1 MRESTARQCFSFVR
15 HNREE
20 VTPSEEEG
28 NCELNAA
35 PPPLLFKRCRWFVLG
50 VAIAGMLPGVA
61 CTLAAGVGGDCG
73 SKDCLMGVPRQPGA
87 ENDEDDEDEK
97 TSSAEAARSDAAAAA
112 STAASA
118 TVTS

>member
-1 MRESTARQCFSFVR
+1 MRERTVRQCFSFVR

-20 VTPSEEEG
+20 VMPSEEEDR
-28 NCELNAA
+28 ELKAA
-35 PPPLLFKRCRWFVLG
+35 SPLLLFKRCRWIALG
-50 VAIAGMLPGVA
+50 VAVAGTLPGVA
-61 CTLAAGVGGDCG
+61 CTLAAGAGGDCG
-73 SKDCLMGVPRQPGA
+73 SKDCLMGVPRPTGA

-97 TSSAEAARSDAAAAA
+97 TSSAEAACSDAAAAA